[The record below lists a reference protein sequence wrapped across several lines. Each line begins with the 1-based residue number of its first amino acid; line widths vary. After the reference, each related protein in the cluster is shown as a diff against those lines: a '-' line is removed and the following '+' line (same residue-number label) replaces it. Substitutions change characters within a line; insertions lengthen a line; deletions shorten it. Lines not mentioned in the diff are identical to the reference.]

1 MKKAFPVIILILVI
15 LAGGLY
21 FGYNYLKKKEIE
33 KREAQK
39 KDLPVFRIEEKVY
52 TLSDFENYL
61 KVLNPEKQEVSAE
74 ALAELFD
81 QFIEDKLILYSAR
94 KQGLVLTDSEKQ
106 AFLKRMIRDYPVE
119 AGLSEALARDQS
131 LEESL
136 LVEKYKRQKV
146 AEAVVTEEE
155 IKQYYQE
162 HKKDFLLPERV
173 KVSQILVK
181 SSDQAV
187 KLRERLQ
194 KASEEEFRQAAKD
207 FSEAPDAYKG
217 GVMGV
222 YKPGELPYEMEKI
235 IFSLEEGKLSAIFQS
250 TYGFHIFRLDK
261 KYPPTLLSLEE
272 AASKIRNLLLEIK
285 VKDIVAKE
293 IEDLKTTYHWQ
304 VFPENL
310 PFKYEGKEYD

>member
-272 AASKIRNLLLEIK
+272 AASKIRNLLLETK

>member
-33 KREAQK
+33 KQEAQK